1 MFCGP
6 EELQC
11 LLYFTL
17 TANVFSFSFTL
28 GGWGEGVGVVSNAP
42 VREYQRKERERG
54 EGESSSPPKG
64 DMMLRELTVHEKML
78 ADHLLI
84 LYKV

>member
-11 LLYFTL
+11 LLYL

-28 GGWGEGVGVVSNAP
+28 GGWGGIASNAP
-42 VREYQRKERERG
+42 VREYQRKEREGRG
-54 EGESSSPPKG
+54 
-64 DMMLRELTVHEKML
+64 RELFSS
-78 ADHLLI
+78 
-84 LYKV
+84 

>member
-11 LLYFTL
+11 LLYL

-28 GGWGEGVGVVSNAP
+28 GGWGGGEGGIASNAP
-42 VREYQRKERERG
+42 VR
-54 EGESSSPPKG
+54 
-64 DMMLRELTVHEKML
+64 
-78 ADHLLI
+78 
-84 LYKV
+84 